1 MTHRSRTDPPPAG
14 KTTPLHHVSTGQQ
27 WLLPAGGRYRDR
39 TSDLFRVGI
48 VTMLSN
54 SPLSWRTGRGR
65 PLDVTA
71 HLRGRCQAHSQSSRT
86 SADVQGHSTGVPTGV
101 IRRRP
106 ATSLEPSRL

>member
-48 VTMLSN
+48 
-54 SPLSWRTGRGR
+54 
-65 PLDVTA
+65 
-71 HLRGRCQAHSQSSRT
+71 
-86 SADVQGHSTGVPTGV
+86 
-101 IRRRP
+101 
-106 ATSLEPSRL
+106 